1 MAHASPQSASLL
13 QVSLLKPGPYPT
25 DIVGGGGGG
34 GGRGG
39 GGGEHR
45 ASSIYFLLG
54 DPNFAQRQEFSE
66 LSEKT
71 VNSKL
76 PRVFFECIKM

>member
-1 MAHASPQSASLL
+1 MAHPSPQSASLL

-34 GGRGG
+34 WGGAGVGG
-39 GGGEHR
+39 TPR
-45 ASSIYFLLG
+45 VFNILPSW

-66 LSEKT
+66 LSGKT